1 MSGDHPPAQ
10 GRPPAQEQPRDG
22 RTPQTRALWW
32 LFGGMAL
39 LVLVVVATA
48 PELLGDL
55 GGLGSLAL
63 VVVAAGAPGLAAIL
77 WIAAR
82 RRASGS
88 ADASDA
94 EGGRDR

>member
-10 GRPPAQEQPRDG
+10 DHPSARRRA
-22 RTPQTRALWW
+22 PQTRALWW

-48 PELLGDL
+48 PELLSDL

-63 VVVAAGAPGLAAIL
+63 VVVAAGAPGLLAVL

-82 RRASGS
+82 RRSRGS
-88 ADASDA
+88 SDD
-94 EGGRDR
+94 GGSQDTPARGA

>member
-1 MSGDHPPAQ
+1 MSGDHSPAQ
-10 GRPPAQEQPRDG
+10 DHPSARRRA
-22 RTPQTRALWW
+22 PQTRALWW

-48 PELLGDL
+48 PELLSDL

-63 VVVAAGAPGLAAIL
+63 VVVAAGAPGLLAVL

-82 RRASGS
+82 RRSRGSPDAGEGTASP
-88 ADASDA
+88 
-94 EGGRDR
+94 GRGA